1 MIITSTISTKNFFIN
16 AHENINLSDD
26 RKKLLSEISQE
37 IVKEYHKEGI
47 VNLNFICTHNSRRK
61 SIESSMGLFCSRL
74 L

>member
-37 IVKEYHKEGI
+37 IVKEYHKE
-47 VNLNFICTHNSRRK
+47 
-61 SIESSMGLFCSRL
+61 
-74 L
+74 